1 MFNAFQIYKIAAA
14 WVAPSLKKVED
25 TLHSFAFVPCG
36 ATQAE
41 SVGWIAPR
49 NVEHSPLIES
59 VGGQWILKLK
69 TEKKSVPG
77 SAVKKALA
85 ERCKHIEETEGRK
98 PGRKEKKDLKEQ
110 VVLSLLP
117 QAFSR
122 ESATTVWIDRSNG
135 WLVVGTASSSA
146 SDVIVTQVVELFSA
160 AGAPIQLNL
169 LSTETSPQ
177 AAMAHWLMER
187 EAPADFSIDRELELR
202 APDESKAVV
211 RYARHNLDTD
221 EVVEH
226 IKQGKLPAA
235 LALTYDDR
243 VSFVLTPDMAIKK
256 IVFQD
261 VVMEDRE
268 DSEIDAFEADVTIA
282 TGEFSKLIPAL
293 IQALGGEMAQGE

>member
-14 WVAPSLKKVED
+14 WVAPSLSKVED
-25 TLHSFAFVPCG
+25 TLRSFAFIPCG

-110 VVLSLLP
+110 VVLALLP

-268 DSEIDAFEADVTIA
+268 DSEVDAFEADVAIA

-293 IQALGGEMAQGE
+293 INALGGELAQGE

>member
-14 WVAPSLKKVED
+14 WVAPSLSKVED
-25 TLHSFAFVPCG
+25 TLRSFAFVPCG

-69 TEKKSVPG
+69 TEKKSVPA

-85 ERCKHIEETEGRK
+85 ARCEQIEKTEGRK
-98 PGRKEKKDLKEQ
+98 PGRKEKKDLKEE

-160 AGAPIQLNL
+160 AGAPIQLSL

-177 AAMAHWLMER
+177 AAMAHWLVER

-268 DSEIDAFEADVTIA
+268 DSEIDAFEADVAIA